1 MHEVIIALGSNTNA
15 ARTIESA
22 IAALADIIIDIQ
34 PTQLMKNESV
44 DFIFPCTF
52 TNALVKGLTT
62 LSADQLETELKIL
75 EKRFGRT
82 KANDQKGCILLDL
95 DLLMYDK
102 QKHHINDWNRE
113 YIQLLIK
120 ELNET

>member
-15 ARTIESA
+15 ATTIKSA
-22 IAALADIIIDIQ
+22 IAALADIITNIQ
-34 PTQLMKNESV
+34 PTQLLENESV

-52 TNALVKGLTT
+52 ANALVKGLTT

-82 KANDQKGCILLDL
+82 KDNDQKGCILLDL

>member
-22 IAALADIIIDIQ
+22 IAALADIIINIQ

-82 KANDQKGCILLDL
+82 KANDRKGCILLDL

>member
-82 KANDQKGCILLDL
+82 KANDQKGRILLDL